1 MPTNSNPRPVE
12 QVVHISGKT
21 GQFKYFDLQLGQPNW
36 GERAILDFGGNV
48 GKLLEDAELRIAPER
63 YWCIDVAAYA
73 IEIGQRRH
81 PRAHWIHYD
90 RYNCCFNPN
99 GIPCLKVPD
108 LGRTFDFI
116 LVYSVFTH
124 VVPSEMQELIADLS
138 SLMKP
143 GGRLAFTF
151 IDALHRSWPA
161 RSPIKNLQ
169 WRLEREWGTGKESLI
184 NDYLA
189 RVACKPWFALTNDLE
204 LHFDE
209 SDVLAYADRNSIS
222 SFHVFHST
230 PFIAELFPTAK
241 IQEPVHDEMQH
252 CCILE
257 F

>member
-1 MPTNSNPRPVE
+1 
-12 QVVHISGKT
+12 
-21 GQFKYFDLQLGQPNW
+21 LQLGQPNW
-36 GERAILDFGGNV
+36 AERTILDFGGNV
-48 GKLLEDAELRIAPER
+48 GKLLEDAELRIDPER

-73 IEIGQRRH
+73 MEIGQRRY

-90 RYNCCFNPN
+90 RYNCCFNPD
-99 GIPCLKVPD
+99 GIPRLKLPN

-124 VVPSEMQELIADLS
+124 VVPSETQELIADLS

-143 GGRLAFTF
+143 GSRLAFTF

-161 RSPIKNLQ
+161 RSQISNLQ
-169 WRLEREWGTGKESLI
+169 WRLQREWGTEREFLV

-189 RVACKPWFALTNDLE
+189 RVAGKPWFALMNDRQL
-204 LHFDE
+204 LFDKTA
-209 SDVLAYADRNSIS
+209 VLAYANQNSIS

-230 PFIAELFPTAK
+230 PFISELFPTGK
-241 IQEPVHDEMQH
+241 IQEPVHGEMQH

-257 F
+257 Y